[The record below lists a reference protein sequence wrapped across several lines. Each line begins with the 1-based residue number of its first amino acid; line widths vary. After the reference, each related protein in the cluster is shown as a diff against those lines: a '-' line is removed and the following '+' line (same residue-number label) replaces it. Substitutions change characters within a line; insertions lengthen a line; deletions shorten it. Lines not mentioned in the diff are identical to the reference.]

1 MLRFFRQ
8 IRHRLL
14 TDNKVSKYLLYAIG
28 EIMLVVIGILIA
40 LQVDNWNTRT
50 SENQRVLNYYQK
62 INGELSLA
70 FSEIHYFQKSIDTLI
85 ILNKKSL
92 HILNL
97 KNKDSLVH
105 LKESIGALG
114 TAYLANFTFPII
126 EEFLGQGLL
135 SKIENDSLKFGF
147 QRYKMAIEDIKELDS
162 YTSNQYATSIE
173 PYFYKNINY
182 ANVVFDDYNEL
193 VKGGPETDYS
203 KFYDNLELYNL
214 LTFKLELLMAQQ
226 NRVAHLK
233 METVRKKSMSCQ
245 TRKKDD
251 YYMKVQHHNFLF
263 RNLKEQQPAYAPLL
277 PTNPPTPANR

>member
-1 MLRFFRQ
+1 MLRFFRL

-114 TAYLANFTFPII
+114 TAYLANNRRVSGTRFVVKNRKRQLKIWFPT
-126 EEFLGQGLL
+126 L
-135 SKIENDSLKFGF
+135 
-147 QRYKMAIEDIKELDS
+147 
-162 YTSNQYATSIE
+162 
-173 PYFYKNINY
+173 
-182 ANVVFDDYNEL
+182 
-193 VKGGPETDYS
+193 
-203 KFYDNLELYNL
+203 
-214 LTFKLELLMAQQ
+214 
-226 NRVAHLK
+226 
-233 METVRKKSMSCQ
+233 
-245 TRKKDD
+245 
-251 YYMKVQHHNFLF
+251 
-263 RNLKEQQPAYAPLL
+263 
-277 PTNPPTPANR
+277 